1 MPPQHGLYTAIVGGI
16 LIALTG
22 GSRFNVSGPTAA
34 FVVILDLSDITMMDM
49 TAIVA
54 LESIVE
60 DLRERGIFLIVCG
73 LSPRILQKLERTTVR
88 EADGVLAF
96 AGDMDAAV
104 GVASGYSPRLANGTA

>member
-1 MPPQHGLYTAIVGGI
+1 
-16 LIALTG
+16 
-22 GSRFNVSGPTAA
+22 
-34 FVVILDLSDITMMDM
+34 VILELSDVTMMDM

-60 DLRERGIFLIVCG
+60 DLHERGIFLIVCG

-96 AGDMDAAV
+96 AGDIDAAV
-104 GVASGYSPRLANGTA
+104 GVASSYSSRMANGTA